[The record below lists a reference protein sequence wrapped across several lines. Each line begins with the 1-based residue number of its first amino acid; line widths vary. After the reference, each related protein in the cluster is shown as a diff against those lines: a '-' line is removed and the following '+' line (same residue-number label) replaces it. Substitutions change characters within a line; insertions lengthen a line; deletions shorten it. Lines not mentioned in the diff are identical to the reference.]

1 MLPFSFTSRAK
12 QPANLGRLAH
22 QQSLQFLSP
31 SWDLDTMRVLR
42 LIFGDNWLEGIYVD
56 LMSVL

>member
-1 MLPFSFTSRAK
+1 
-12 QPANLGRLAH
+12 LAH
-22 QQSLQFLSP
+22 QQSQQNSSL

-42 LIFGDNWLEGIYVD
+42 LIFGDKRLEGIYVD

>member
-1 MLPFSFTSRAK
+1 MLPFSFTSRAN
-12 QPANLGRLAH
+12 QSANLGRLAH
-22 QQSLQFLSP
+22 QQSQQNSSL

-42 LIFGDNWLEGIYVD
+42 LIFGDKRLEGIYVD